1 MAKFLSNGTPDVDIT
16 IIKDTEVD
24 RKSLINLKNH
34 EKLGDGV
41 DLIYMYSLENEQ
53 INYPK
58 QDGNILYI
66 GEAGRQ
72 KKTGTRF
79 TQHISTEA
87 TIGGDTGTNY
97 TLSYYYWSGKKIR
110 LKIFILDTRNDSK
123 SRKNTE
129 SQIIRLHLKKYG
141 SHPIAQGASGENYTV
156 SSIEK
161 LEAPC
166 IIEQIITSQT
176 N

>member
-72 KKTGTRF
+72 KKLARGLLSTSVQKLLLAATREP
-79 TQHISTEA
+79 TTPCHI
-87 TIGGDTGTNY
+87 TIGPE
-97 TLSYYYWSGKKIR
+97 
-110 LKIFILDTRNDSK
+110 
-123 SRKNTE
+123 RKF
-129 SQIIRLHLKKYG
+129 
-141 SHPIAQGASGENYTV
+141 A
-156 SSIEK
+156 
-161 LEAPC
+161 
-166 IIEQIITSQT
+166 
-176 N
+176 

>member
-110 LKIFILDTRNDSK
+110 LKIFILGGCRS
-123 SRKNTE
+123 
-129 SQIIRLHLKKYG
+129 
-141 SHPIAQGASGENYTV
+141 
-156 SSIEK
+156 
-161 LEAPC
+161 
-166 IIEQIITSQT
+166 
-176 N
+176 

>member
-1 MAKFLSNGTPDVDIT
+1 VLHSVFA
-16 IIKDTEVD
+16 
-24 RKSLINLKNH
+24 
-34 EKLGDGV
+34 
-41 DLIYMYSLENEQ
+41 
-53 INYPK
+53 
-58 QDGNILYI
+58 
-66 GEAGRQ
+66 A
-72 KKTGTRF
+72 
-79 TQHISTEA
+79 A
-87 TIGGDTGTNY
+87 
-97 TLSYYYWSGKKIR
+97 
-110 LKIFILDTRNDSK
+110 LDTRNDSK